1 MTNLYIIMNMK
12 KKKQLI
18 NLEEQRMGLFMT
30 DNSFDLDVMYGRNY
44 LDTDNAQEVVLHK
57 INIIESKSHA
67 LYGQTKT
74 KDKKF
79 FAPVRLKVM
88 VTVEDGKQE
97 FYGGN
102 PGGIARDDAGNIRF
116 GIYLKELEE
125 KEIEIDRGDII
136 EYNMSGQKNRFYEV
150 ESANNVT
157 DETKKTIGGF
167 KPYWKLIIGVPVK
180 EDVVPFLSETKG
192 N

>member
-1 MTNLYIIMNMK
+1 MK
-12 KKKQLI
+12 KKKQI
-18 NLEEQRMGLFMT
+18 IDLEEQRMGLFMNN
-30 DNSFDLDVMYGRNY
+30 NSFELDVMYGRNY
-44 LDTDNAQEVVLHK
+44 LETDNVQEIILHK
-57 INIIESKSHA
+57 INIIESKSHT

-79 FAPVRLKVM
+79 FPPVKLKAM
-88 VTVEDGKQE
+88 VTVGDSKQNY
-97 FYGGN
+97 YGQN
-102 PGGIARDDAGNIRF
+102 PGGITRDDVENIRF

-125 KEIEIDRGDII
+125 KQVEIDRGDII
-136 EYNMSGQKNRFYEV
+136 EYNMSGEKSRYFEV

-167 KPYWKLIIGVPVK
+167 KPYWKLVIGVPVK